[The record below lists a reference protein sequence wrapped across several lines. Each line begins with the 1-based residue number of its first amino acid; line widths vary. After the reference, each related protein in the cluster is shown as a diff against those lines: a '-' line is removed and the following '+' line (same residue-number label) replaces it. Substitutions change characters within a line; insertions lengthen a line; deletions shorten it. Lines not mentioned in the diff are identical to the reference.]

1 VHCQGIVSRVLNL
14 RNTKFRSSGVLAG
27 ADAVV
32 RSSISLVMRTFMLRQ
47 IGPLLFGTLLA
58 SLSFAQQLPGS
69 SGGAGNQQNQSGVDC
84 TDPLESSSS
93 PDCLGQ
99 SLSQGQGGTSPY
111 GQQQRQGYPGAGTD
125 SLRGVVPT
133 YSDTEPQSTNTNSQT
148 FGTVRQPL
156 PPEPLTEFQKFIAS
170 TTGQVLPIYGAR
182 LFRNVPTTFSPLDMA
197 PVPPDYVIGPGDELR
212 IRVWGQVNFQ
222 ANTRVDRTGDVYIPL
237 SQVGPVQVAG
247 VPYSELNDRLR
258 AAIGRVYRNFDVVA
272 DIGRIRAIQ
281 VYVAGEARR
290 PGVYTISSL
299 SSLIDAIFA
308 SGGPSMQGSLR
319 HIQLRRGS
327 DTVADLDLYG
337 FLIHGDKSKDVKLL
351 AGDVIYIPPVGA
363 QTAVTGNVRNP
374 GIYELRDQESLG
386 DLLADAGG
394 VSATAAKARIS
405 IERIKDHRE
414 RNAMEVAYDQ
424 SGLATLVADGD
435 VTRVFSIVPTYNE
448 TVTLRGSVANPGH
461 FAWHAGMRLS
471 ELIPDKQSLV
481 TRDYWWKR
489 AQLGLPSPEFEPMP
503 GFSRLRQPVD
513 SEPRSIRKQMDR
525 ANQASQPN
533 QTDRPVP
540 PDYRDDSQVRDQL
553 QSGDQDTR
561 NQDRQGLAAEQRSS
575 SSSLGSQQQATN
587 RQQQSQE
594 HTELL
599 RPMPEIDWDYAA
611 ILRLDPQTLK
621 TSVIPFDLGKL
632 VMDHDASQDLE
643 LQSGDIVSIFS
654 EADIR
659 LPISQ
664 QTKFIRLEGEFVH
677 AGIYSVHPG
686 ETLQVLVARAGG
698 LTPNAYLYGAE
709 FTRES
714 TRVLQ
719 QVRIDE
725 YVQSLDL
732 RIQRNTLA
740 ASTTAG
746 QDPAAAAAAQA
757 SEREL
762 LSRLRQIRASGRVVL
777 EFKPASAGVGVIPK
791 IPLEDGDR
799 LIIPSLP
806 ATVNVVGAVNDQNSF
821 LYSHTNRD
829 LVGTYLKKAGGLTR
843 DADRKRAFVIRASGE
858 VVGYDSTKSAWRSDF
873 DSLRIYPGDTIV
885 VPEKTFRPSVLREV
899 MEWSQ
904 LFSQFALG
912 AASISIIR

>member
-1 VHCQGIVSRVLNL
+1 
-14 RNTKFRSSGVLAG
+14 
-27 ADAVV
+27 
-32 RSSISLVMRTFMLRQ
+32 M
-47 IGPLLFGTLLA
+47 GTLLA
-58 SLSFAQQLPGS
+58 SVSVAQQQQLPGS
-69 SGGAGNQQNQSGVDC
+69 STDTQQNQSGVDC
-84 TDPLESSSS
+84 TDPIEAATSAACSF
-93 PDCLGQ
+93 
-99 SLSQGQGGTSPY
+99 QGQGGSLPT
-111 GQQQRQGYPGAGTD
+111 GQQQRLGYPYPGTGND
-125 SLRGVVPT
+125 QTRGLVPT
-133 YSDTEPQSTNTNSQT
+133 YSDSDQQSTFQNRNYYYPQSSA
-148 FGTVRQPL
+148 VPPEPL
-156 PPEPLTEFQKFIAS
+156 IPEPLTEFQKFIAS

-182 LFRNVPTTFSPLDMA
+182 LFRNVPTTFSPVDMA

-237 SQVGPVQVAG
+237 SQVGPIQVAG

-258 AAIGRVYRNFDVVA
+258 AAIGRVYRNFDVVG

-299 SSLIDAIFA
+299 STLIDAIFA
-308 SGGPSMQGSLR
+308 SGGPSVQGSLR

-327 DTVADLDLYG
+327 EIIADLDLYG

-351 AGDVIYIPPVGA
+351 AGDVIYIPPVGPQA
-363 QTAVTGNVRNP
+363 AVTGNVRNSA
-374 GIYELRDQESLG
+374 IYELREQEPLS

-405 IERIKDHRE
+405 IERIMEHRE
-414 RNAMEVAYDQ
+414 RHAMEVAYDQ
-424 SGLATLVADGD
+424 SGLATVLADGD
-435 VTRVFSIVPTYNE
+435 VIRVFSIVPTYNE

-461 FAWHAGMRLS
+461 FAWHPGMRLS
-471 ELIPDKQSLV
+471 ELIPDKDSLV
-481 TRDYWWKR
+481 ARDYWWKR

-503 GFSRLRQPVD
+503 GFSKLRQPVD

-525 ANQASQPN
+525 ANQANQPHQMDQQPLTQDYQDASQ
-533 QTDRPVP
+533 TG
-540 PDYRDDSQVRDQL
+540 DQL
-553 QSGDQDTR
+553 QNRDDTR
-561 NQDRQGLAAEQRSS
+561 TPDRPGVSPDQRGSTSS
-575 SSSLGSQQQATN
+575 IGSQQPMN
-587 RQQQSQE
+587 RSQQGAVR
-594 HTELL
+594 TEVL
-599 RPMPEIDWDYAA
+599 RPMPEIDWDYAD
-611 ILRLDPQTLK
+611 ILRLDPKTLK
-621 TSVIPFDLGKL
+621 TSVIPFDLGRL

-664 QTKFIRLEGEFVH
+664 QTKFVKLEGEFVH
-677 AGIYSVHPG
+677 AGIYSVHSG
-686 ETLQVLVARAGG
+686 ETLQDLVARAGG

-725 YVQSLDL
+725 YVQTLDL
-732 RIQRNTLA
+732 SIQRNTLA
-740 ASTTAG
+740 ASTAAG
-746 QDPAAAAAAQA
+746 QDPASAAAAQA

-762 LSRLRQIRASGRVVL
+762 LSRLRQMRASGRVVL
-777 EFKPASAGVGVIPK
+777 EFKPSSAGLGVIPK

-799 LIIPSLP
+799 LIVPSLP

-829 LVGTYLKKAGGLTR
+829 LVGTYLKKAGGITR

-858 VVGYDSTKSAWRSDF
+858 VVGYDSAKTAWRSDF
-873 DSLRIYPGDTIV
+873 AALRIYPGDTIV
-885 VPEKTFRPSVLREV
+885 VPEKTFRPSVLRQV

-912 AASISIIR
+912 AASISVIGR